1 MNNLFKY
8 NLLIKEEKTT
18 EIEVSLSDE
27 SHPIFQAHFPNNHLL
42 PGYLH
47 IDIIAS
53 ILNIKVLS
61 IKKAKFIKTIL
72 PNDVV
77 IFYNTFKENHVFV
90 VVKKDNKKYSEF
102 TLVV

>member
-8 NLLIKEEKTT
+8 NFLIKEERKT
-18 EIEVSLSDE
+18 EVEVSLSDV

-42 PGYLH
+42 PGFLH

-61 IKKAKFIKTIL
+61 IKKAKFLKLIL

-77 IFYNTFKENHVFV
+77 IFYNTFKENQVFV
-90 VVKKDNKKYSEF
+90 VVKKDNQKYSEF
-102 TLVV
+102 ILVV